1 MDDIPQPGPSSAPL
15 FVRQTINNI
24 HSTSSSFLI
33 STSPIKSSSKPPI
46 FHTNR
51 ISPKKAD
58 SHYYKDLLMFPA
70 CTPYELWLQNVL
82 LESEVRDST
91 QKDAL
96 MEAQAGLV
104 LSNLYSVQVN
114 RQLQAKEEKKSTKG
128 KKRLMGDGKAKLFS
142 GDKFYQL
149 CVDDEQQRQEDIE
162 NANERRDAR
171 RAQAEKI
178 SEWKKD
184 NKAIKE
190 RNKAK
195 KEEFSV
201 AVAAWE
207 AEKEM
212 AKAEKR
218 KPRWNKPK
226 WKDYNPKKMKPR
238 PKKPAEHDGDDG
250 DENSGSD
257 DDVESD

>member
-1 MDDIPQPGPSSAPL
+1 
-15 FVRQTINNI
+15 
-24 HSTSSSFLI
+24 
-33 STSPIKSSSKPPI
+33 
-46 FHTNR
+46 
-51 ISPKKAD
+51 
-58 SHYYKDLLMFPA
+58 
-70 CTPYELWLQNVL
+70 
-82 LESEVRDST
+82 
-91 QKDAL
+91 

-128 KKRLMGDGKAKLFS
+128 KKRLMGDGKAKLFT
-142 GDKFYQL
+142 GDEFYQL
-149 CVDDEQQRQEDIE
+149 CVHNEQRQEDIE
-162 NANERRDAR
+162 NVNKRWDAR
-171 RAQAEKI
+171 QAQAEKI

-184 NKAIKE
+184 NEAIKE

-201 AVAAWE
+201 AVTAWE

-226 WKDYNPKKMKPR
+226 WKDYNPEKMKPR
-238 PKKPAEHDGDDG
+238 PKKPAEDDGDDG
-250 DENSGSD
+250 DENSGSNN
-257 DDVESD
+257 DVESD